1 MKKNTAEPGMESIIS
16 PHKVM
21 NKDIPE
27 EMIYVQST
35 KYN

>member
-1 MKKNTAEPGMESIIS
+1 MKKNTAEPVVENVIS
-16 PHKVM
+16 PHKVTK
-21 NKDIPE
+21 KDVSE